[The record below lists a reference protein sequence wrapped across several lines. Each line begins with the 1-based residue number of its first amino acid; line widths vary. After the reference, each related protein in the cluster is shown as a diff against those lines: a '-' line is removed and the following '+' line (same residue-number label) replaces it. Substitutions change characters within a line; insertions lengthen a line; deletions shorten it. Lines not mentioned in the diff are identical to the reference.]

1 MKRLRLNEPT
11 NRKLFF
17 SQASDTVGA
26 LHIRKETIALVYF
39 IILYILEAV
48 LIQDED
54 VNLD

>member
-39 IILYILEAV
+39 VILYILEAV